1 MQIKKENL
9 HPPLIPN
16 INKRIKRQN
25 MISPALLIA
34 FKVTFDDKQAKI
46 FIVFAFINALLKF
59 VIILNS
65 PVLRIFLITEILQN
79 LNLLK

>member
-1 MQIKKENL
+1 
-9 HPPLIPN
+9 
-16 INKRIKRQN
+16 
-25 MISPALLIA
+25 MIFPALLIA

-46 FIVFAFINALLKF
+46 VIVFAFINALLKF